1 MQALQLGRLSLLCQV
16 ELDEFVRRDERGK
29 TPSAPF
35 LVLNRRQHSERK
47 TASRGAN
54 RSSHSWQSSETK
66 AFSSSLNFRPRISS
80 ATSFIVSDKVSE
92 RVKEVIRTQDLIRLH
107 AVERRRR
114 KAEERRLQE
123 VLLERKKREESE
135 LRQKVIHCTKKLI
148 VHDKIVPGIT
158 EQEKEVCLFLGYASV
173 WLKFVNAAGCSAT
186 LK

>member
-1 MQALQLGRLSLLCQV
+1 M
-16 ELDEFVRRDERGK
+16 
-29 TPSAPF
+29 
-35 LVLNRRQHSERK
+35 N
-47 TASRGAN
+47 
-54 RSSHSWQSSETK
+54 
-66 AFSSSLNFRPRISS
+66 
-80 ATSFIVSDKVSE
+80 DKVSE

-114 KAEERRLQE
+114 KEEERRLQQ

-148 VHDKIVPGIT
+148 VHIKIVSGIT

-173 WLKFVNAAGCSAT
+173 CLIFVHAAGCSAT